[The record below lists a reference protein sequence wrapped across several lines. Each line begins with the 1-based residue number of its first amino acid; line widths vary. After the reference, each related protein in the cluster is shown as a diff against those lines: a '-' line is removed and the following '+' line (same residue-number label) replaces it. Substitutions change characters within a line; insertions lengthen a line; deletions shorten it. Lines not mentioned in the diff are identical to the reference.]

1 MLRIRTGARDGLR
14 WGLFGFVAAVLTLS
28 NNPAQAAPYADI
40 VVDANSGA
48 VLHATNPDARRHP
61 ASLTKIMT
69 LYLLFEQLEAGKLK
83 LDSALKVS
91 AEASGQ
97 TPTKLGL
104 KPGTTLTVEDA
115 IKGMVTRSAN
125 DAAVVVAEAIAESE
139 DEFAKVMTR
148 KAQALGMKGTV
159 YKNAS
164 GLPDDNQV
172 TTARDQS
179 MLGRAIQERFPRYYK
194 YFSIRSFTF
203 RGQAITNHNHLLGKV
218 EGVDGIKT
226 GYINASGFNLVTS
239 VHRGNRYLV
248 AVVMGGG
255 SGASRDAR
263 MRELINEKIAQ
274 ASTKRTAPMVA
285 EVTSSEAIVA
295 AKAEPKPEPMVVA
308 KAEAK
313 PEPMAVAKAEA
324 KPEPMAVTKAEP
336 KPEPKLAEKVEAKA
350 EPKAEAKAEHRY
362 AVASA
367 ISMPARLN
375 PAAAPTERSEPPAA
389 ATLTQ
394 ARMVVGSTDPIQPV
408 LVKTLTVRAATKT
421 PSLVPLQVASSAAE
435 SQPAQAPAPVA
446 VASAKAE
453 AAAAPPPTPA
463 AVAKPETAV
472 PPPVAAKP
480 EPPAPAVIAKSEPA
494 SPAPAAAANTEPSN
508 VAAATKPES
517 PAPASTAKPA
527 PAPAAAQTAS
537 APAVAAN
544 PDPAPVA
551 APAAS
556 RPPSSPVAIPAP
568 RPAAAPAKPPALA
581 AKTAATAPAA
591 KPQHRPG
598 WMIQVGAYPAEEAA
612 KQRLSAV
619 QSKASKMLT
628 GAEAFT
634 ETVDKG
640 GTTLYRARFAGLD
653 KDTAEAACKYL
664 KKNDV
669 ECVTIKN

>member
-14 WGLFGFVAAVLTLS
+14 WGLFGFVAAVLTLL
-28 NNPAQAAPYADI
+28 NGPIHAAPYADI

-104 KPGTTLTVEDA
+104 KPGTTLNVEDA

-125 DAAVVVAEAIAESE
+125 DAAVVVAEAIAGSES
-139 DEFAKVMTR
+139 EFAKVMTR
-148 KAQALGMKGTV
+148 KAQALGMKSTV

-179 MLGRAIQERFPRYYK
+179 ILGRAVQERFPRYYK

-218 EGVDGIKT
+218 DGVDGIKT

-248 AVVMGGG
+248 AVVMGGS

-263 MRELINEKIAQ
+263 MRELINEKIVQ

-285 EVTSSEAIVA
+285 EATPSEPIVA

-308 KAEAK
+308 KAESKSEPIVVANAESK
-313 PEPMAVAKAEA
+313 PEPMAVAKAE
-324 KPEPMAVTKAEP
+324 P
-336 KPEPKLAEKVEAKA
+336 KPEPKVAEKIEA
-350 EPKAEAKAEHRY
+350 EPKVEAKAEHRY

-408 LVKTLTVRAATKT
+408 LVKTLAVRAATKT

-435 SQPAQAPAPVA
+435 SQPAPAPAPAA

-494 SPAPAAAANTEPSN
+494 SPAPTEAPNAEAAPSSAAAA
-508 VAAATKPES
+508 AKPES
-517 PAPASTAKPA
+517 PKPASAVKPD
-527 PAPAAAQTAS
+527 PAPAAAQKAS
-537 APAVAAN
+537 APAIAAN
-544 PDPAPVA
+544 PDPAPA
-551 APAAS
+551 ALPAVV

-568 RPAAAPAKPPALA
+568 RPAAAPAMPPAPA
-581 AKTAATAPAA
+581 AKTAAAAA

-598 WMIQVGAYPAEEAA
+598 WMIQVGAYPAEQAA
-612 KQRLSAV
+612 KERLSAV
-619 QSKASKMLT
+619 QSKASKILT

-640 GTTLYRARFAGLD
+640 GATLYRARFAGLD

-669 ECVTIKN
+669 ECVPIKN